1 MPNNHSGQKKNVWSG
16 RIEFTSMQFLLL
28 QGDKD
33 SYWSAFL
40 ANVLAPLGS
49 LNVAKAD
56 DWVAT
61 EQEEPDGLII
71 VDTTH
76 IERFEQL
83 VSRLYAEDSRRRIV
97 VMTASPTWKRARVAF
112 ESGAIDYLPKTLPAD
127 ELRATFEELLRR
139 TPTQQ

>member
-1 MPNNHSGQKKNVWSG
+1 
-16 RIEFTSMQFLLL
+16 MQFLLL

-33 SYWSAFL
+33 IYWSAFL
-40 ANVLAPLGS
+40 ANVIAPLGS
-49 LNVAKAD
+49 LNVANAD
-56 DWVAT
+56 EWTAIG
-61 EQEEPDGLII
+61 QEEPDGLII

-83 VSRLYAEDSRRRIV
+83 VARIYAENPSRRIV
-97 VMTASPTWKRARVAF
+97 VMTASPTWKRARAAF

-139 TPTQQ
+139 TSSQP

>member
-1 MPNNHSGQKKNVWSG
+1 
-16 RIEFTSMQFLLL
+16 MQFLLL

-40 ANVLAPLGS
+40 ADVIIPLGS

-56 DWVAT
+56 DWTAT
-61 EQEEPDGLII
+61 GQEEPDGLIV

-76 IERFEQL
+76 IGRFEQL
-83 VSRLYAEDSRRRIV
+83 VTRLYTENPSRRIV
-97 VMTASPTWKRARVAF
+97 VMTASPTWKRARAAF

-127 ELRATFEELLRR
+127 ELRAAFEELLSR
-139 TPTQQ
+139 TSAQP

>member
-1 MPNNHSGQKKNVWSG
+1 
-16 RIEFTSMQFLLL
+16 MQFLLL

-40 ANVLAPLGS
+40 ADVIIPLGS

-56 DWVAT
+56 DWTAT
-61 EQEEPDGLII
+61 GQEEPDGLIV

-83 VSRLYAEDSRRRIV
+83 VARLYTENPSRRIV
-97 VMTASPTWKRARVAF
+97 VMTASPTWKRARAAF

-127 ELRATFEELLRR
+127 ELRAAFEELLSR
-139 TPTQQ
+139 TSAQP